1 MDIILLL
8 LNRMEKKSL
17 WVSSLYQLSLMLFF
31 WLVEIFIMEM
41 EGGWHDS
48 TAALLKF
55 WLKCL
60 VYGFIDVICKSNKL
74 LEKKSVKIKALW
86 IQLWSYF
93 QIFR

>member
-1 MDIILLL
+1 MESSLDWYPLKWTLFYFEHLLL

-48 TAALLKF
+48 IVALL
-55 WLKCL
+55 L
-60 VYGFIDVICKSNKL
+60 
-74 LEKKSVKIKALW
+74 
-86 IQLWSYF
+86 
-93 QIFR
+93 